1 MDKKT
6 GVITASST
14 MQDPVVAAAVTDSM
28 VRKLEEYM
36 GDYRTEK
43 AKRDLAF
50 TQESY
55 QSARESYHETQR
67 RYASYM
73 DATQNVARNR

>member
-1 MDKKT
+1 
-6 GVITASST
+6 

-55 QSARESYHETQR
+55 QSA
-67 RYASYM
+67 
-73 DATQNVARNR
+73 ARVTTKPNAAMHPIWMLPRM

>member
-1 MDKKT
+1 
-6 GVITASST
+6 

-36 GDYRTEK
+36 VITGLKK

-67 RYASYM
+67 RYASYGWLPRM
-73 DATQNVARNR
+73 